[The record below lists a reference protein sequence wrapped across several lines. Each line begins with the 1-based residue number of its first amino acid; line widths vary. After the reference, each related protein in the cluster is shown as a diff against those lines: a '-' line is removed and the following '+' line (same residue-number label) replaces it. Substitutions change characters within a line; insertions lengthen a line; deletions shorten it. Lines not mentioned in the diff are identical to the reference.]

1 VVSTDVDS
9 LEHPVGANVGIRN
22 RIGTRK
28 NSMLRSRLA
37 VGIVGLAV
45 AAGSVAAQQTP
56 PAENQPEVQADAALV
71 GLPIY
76 SFDGQRLGQIAEV
89 GSLRGQPA
97 VRAEMEESLGIGPR
111 SVIIV
116 ADAFQQKND
125 RIELSMMVAEVKD
138 TLSKQKREQG
148 QEGKK

>member
-1 VVSTDVDS
+1 VVSTDS

-56 PAENQPEVQADAALV
+56 PAENQPGVQADAALV

-76 SFDGQRLGQIAEV
+76 SSDGQRLGQIAEV

-125 RIELSMMVAEVKD
+125 RIELSMTVAEVKD